1 MSGHIL
7 RPETLPFL
15 SPPDLCQKGWVN
27 LYGALKDAATLW
39 EALRATRGP
48 FSGPQALP
56 KL

>member
-7 RPETLPFL
+7 RPETLPCL